1 MFIDKKSPI
10 PAYYQLK
17 NLLLDKIRAGE
28 YKAGDCVPSEREL
41 SDSLNI
47 SRMTARQAINL
58 LAQEGYLV
66 REKGKGTFVN
76 HSKFQQKNI
85 DSFSK
90 TVHTSGKTPS
100 TIVLGFDKDTQCF
113 DIKKLLDVSLDETIV
128 RIKRLRLADNE
139 PIAIEEL
146 YIPERLCAG
155 IEELDLTHSFYE
167 IIKDKYSIIIDHV
180 DYTIEA
186 KNANKEI
193 QHLLDIAPGIP
204 VLKISGITYSPA
216 GSKLFYQRDLYRS
229 DKYNYHVTIYAT
241 DK

>member
-17 NLLLDKIRAGE
+17 NILLEKIRAGE
-28 YKAGDCVPSEREL
+28 YKAGDLVPSEREL

-66 REKGKGTFVN
+66 REKGKGTFVS

-90 TVHTSGKTPS
+90 TIQTSGKTPS
-100 TIVLGFDKDTQCF
+100 TIVLGFEKDTQCF
-113 DIKKLLDVSLDETIV
+113 DVKKLLDVSIDETIV
-128 RIKRLRLADNE
+128 RIRRLRLADNE

-146 YIPERLCAG
+146 YIPEMLCAG

-180 DYTIEA
+180 DYIIEA

-193 QHLLDIAPGIP
+193 QHLLDIAPGTP

-216 GSKLFYQRDLYRS
+216 GSKLFYQSDLYRS
-229 DKYNYHVTIYAT
+229 DKYNYHVTIYST